1 MVQKCLFTVCYIISA
16 SGFAQSIQVESQSL
30 EIEGKATSG
39 YQVVLHAAE
48 DEVRTSLSRFAKTLG
63 RSRTANNVI
72 TIAEPTIDERKMSEP
87 LFVATQVVAGTT
99 AAWFGS
105 RGDYADDLRDLAY
118 HFGVTFHRERIQAQ
132 IDESMRALQ
141 AVERQQSKLTAQ
153 QRDLLQRI
161 EANKREKEQ
170 LQQALVNNSREW
182 EALKQRVANN
192 SKAQDSVATAA
203 EQIRRVVEMHRE
215 RQRNVR

>member
-1 MVQKCLFTVCYIISA
+1 MVQKYLFAVCCILSV
-16 SGFAQSIQVESQSL
+16 SGYTQSIQVESQSL
-30 EIEGKATSG
+30 EIEGQPASG
-39 YQVVLHAAE
+39 YQVIFHAAE
-48 DEVRTSLSRFAKTLG
+48 EEVRTSLLRFAKSLG
-63 RSRTANNVI
+63 RPRTANNVI
-72 TIAEPTIDERKMSEP
+72 TIAEPTINERKMSEP
-87 LFVATQVVAGTT
+87 LFVTTQVVAGTT

-141 AVERQQSKLTAQ
+141 AVERQLNRLTGQ
-153 QRDLLQRI
+153 QRDLQQKM

-170 LQQALVNNSREW
+170 LEQALVNNAREL
-182 EALKQRVANN
+182 ETLKQKLTTN

>member
-1 MVQKCLFTVCYIISA
+1 
-16 SGFAQSIQVESQSL
+16 
-30 EIEGKATSG
+30 
-39 YQVVLHAAE
+39 
-48 DEVRTSLSRFAKTLG
+48 
-63 RSRTANNVI
+63 
-72 TIAEPTIDERKMSEP
+72 
-87 LFVATQVVAGTT
+87 
-99 AAWFGS
+99 
-105 RGDYADDLRDLAY
+105 
-118 HFGVTFHRERIQAQ
+118 GVTFHRERIQAQ

-215 RQRNVR
+215 RQRNV